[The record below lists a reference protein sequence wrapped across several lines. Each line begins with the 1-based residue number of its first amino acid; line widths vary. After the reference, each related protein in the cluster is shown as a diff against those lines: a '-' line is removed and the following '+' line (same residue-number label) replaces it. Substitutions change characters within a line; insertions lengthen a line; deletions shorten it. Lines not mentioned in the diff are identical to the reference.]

1 MLRVIAVNTGTKYSQ
16 WYVNNLKHMIDTY
29 SNLNYNKFEVITKDE
44 YDGVF
49 NKLQMFD
56 MFRDGQNIYF
66 ALISIL
72 ISDLYYDL
80 LIILS
85 LYYVLIFH
93 I

>member
-1 MLRVIAVNTGTKYSQ
+1 MLRVIAVNTCTKYSQ

-66 ALISIL
+66 DLDVCILKDCNLHEHSIMP
-72 ISDLYYDL
+72 
-80 LIILS
+80 
-85 LYYVLIFH
+85 F
-93 I
+93 